1 MRPLACL
8 AAAAL
13 VASASGCSFIV
24 VRGPPAAT
32 PPGMMPHCTSVPIAP
47 IVDTGLF
54 GLAVFGAVVAH
65 QRLGEPDGGEFPNN
79 DFLRMQRTFSLLGA
93 VLEAAAAGY
102 GYMKV
107 ASCRRA
113 LQPSPDPT

>member
-1 MRPLACL
+1 MRPVACL

-13 VASASGCSFIV
+13 ALSASGCSFIV
-24 VRGPPAAT
+24 VRGPPRDT
-32 PPGMMPHCTSVPIAP
+32 PPGRVPHCTSVPIAP
-47 IVDTGLF
+47 VVDTGLF
-54 GLAVFGAVVAH
+54 GLAVLGAVVAH
-65 QRLGEPDGGEFPNN
+65 QRLGEPDGGAFPNN
-79 DFLRMQRTFSLLGA
+79 DFLRMQRTFSILGA

-102 GYMKV
+102 GYIEV

>member
-1 MRPLACL
+1 MRALAFL

-13 VASASGCSFIV
+13 CASACSFVV
-24 VRGPPAAT
+24 VRGPPANP
-32 PPGMMPHCTSVPIAP
+32 PPGSLPRCTTAPVAP

-79 DFLRMQRTFSLLGA
+79 DFLRMQRTFSIVAA

-102 GYMKV
+102 GYVKV
-107 ASCRRA
+107 GACRRTRQA
-113 LQPSPDPT
+113 SPNPT